1 MPHMKLIVPKKLS
14 KKAYKK
20 AVAEVS
26 AEWDKRLAVLNEP
39 SAAGRVDA
47 MMDAQ
52 ARSKKRPKAGE
63 TF

>member
-1 MPHMKLIVPKKLS
+1 MPKKLS

-39 SAAGRVDA
+39 GAAERVDA
-47 MMDAQ
+47 MMDKQ
-52 ARSKKRPKAGE
+52 GRSAKRPKAGE

>member
-39 SAAGRVDA
+39 SAAERL
-47 MMDAQ
+47 
-52 ARSKKRPKAGE
+52 SRPKVTSLPSGDQRA
-63 TF
+63 